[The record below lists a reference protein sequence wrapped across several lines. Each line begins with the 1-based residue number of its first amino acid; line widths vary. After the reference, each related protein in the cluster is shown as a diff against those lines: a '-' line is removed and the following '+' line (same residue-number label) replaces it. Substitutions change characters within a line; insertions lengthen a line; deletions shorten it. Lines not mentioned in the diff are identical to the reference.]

1 MAVIIS
7 LDRNNRITLKPLNYE
22 QKNEY
27 WFSAE
32 VIFLQE
38 NQSLIKG
45 FASFHI
51 NDFVRLI
58 TGIKSLIF
66 DKKSPSFVFD
76 PIEPYLKMKITLEND
91 SYLVE
96 VKFCKGPIFE
106 LSKYT
111 NFKFLTSKDD
121 LAHFISSLVEE
132 LKQID
137 SELELKE
144 VSF

>member
-7 LDRNNRITLKPLNYE
+7 LDKKSKITLKPLNYE
-22 QKNEY
+22 QKDEY
-27 WFSAE
+27 WFSGE
-32 VIFLQE
+32 VVLIQE
-38 NQSLIKG
+38 NRPFIKG

-51 NDFVRLI
+51 NDFVRLMI
-58 TGIKSLIF
+58 GIKSLIF
-66 DKKSPSFVFD
+66 DKKSPFFVFY
-76 PIEPYLKMKITLEND
+76 PIEPYLKMKISLENN

-106 LSKYT
+106 PSRYA

-121 LAHFISSLVEE
+121 LVDFMNNLVNE

-137 SELELKE
+137 SDLKIKM
-144 VSF
+144 VSL